1 MTDIDYL
8 QETIGSI
15 LKQIDNAGRFKTLGL
30 SRNQKPF
37 DVDQTDILHNL
48 VNGTG
53 IDTPM
58 EAFLYGKFR
67 RTRFTLKWTRDIVK
81 HYTMATKTGN
91 FILSSSTCKMLI

>member
-1 MTDIDYL
+1 MTNVELFCVTSVRTLMTDIDYL

-67 RTRFTLKWTRDIVK
+67 KPGS
-81 HYTMATKTGN
+81 H
-91 FILSSSTCKMLI
+91 